1 MTLLLVVSILSGINL
16 EFTSHVANA
25 QTTNPKYTLLEPL
38 PSIGS
43 TSQST
48 MQPDITLND
57 YIKYAINLLIAVSA
71 AAAVFM
77 IVWGGLQ
84 YMTTD
89 SWGNKSAGLE
99 KVKNAVIGLLMVL
112 STYIILRTVNPA
124 LVAIPATLVPPIT
137 RLATTSASGFLTQ
150 LSDDAKAT
158 SDKATEYAK
167 NAQAATDAINA
178 AKVHQAALND
188 QLSKLPADDPGRLGI
203 NQQLQNDADTI
214 KQQTIASVVNNTQS
228 GLLTSLV
235 SLQRQ
240 AIAGQANAQ
249 AMVTYQASVDQY
261 YYDGITGLQKAGID
275 TSKAENIQQLND
287 TKAYALGEIYMYTNY
302 GGTNQSE
309 ATRISKDSTDQ
320 YNLISD
326 SNPLKAKLKTDLD
339 KRLSMLQ

>member
-1 MTLLLVVSILSGINL
+1 
-16 EFTSHVANA
+16 
-25 QTTNPKYTLLEPL
+25 
-38 PSIGS
+38 
-43 TSQST
+43 
-48 MQPDITLND
+48 
-57 YIKYAINLLIAVSA
+57 
-71 AAAVFM
+71 
-77 IVWGGLQ
+77 
-84 YMTTD
+84 MTTD